1 MPGSTVTIERC
12 RDAATVDRMLR
23 HPVVRHR
30 AWGSCLRAPSVS
42 GLAEG
47 TQWIAF
53 TVQVD
58 RRLAGGFLC
67 DLLGPAPRWHSL
79 LTPACRGAAALAA
92 ARATIEWMRT
102 ATDWPRITVEL
113 HAAGRSVRWWL
124 AQLGFRYTA
133 GGFWLELSR

>member
-1 MPGSTVTIERC
+1 MPRPAITIERC
-12 RDAATVDRMLR
+12 RDAATIDRWLH

-30 AWGSCLRAPSVS
+30 AWGPCLRAPSVA

-58 RRLAGGFLC
+58 GRPAGAFLC
-67 DLLGPAPRWHSL
+67 DLLGAAPRWHSL
-79 LTPACRGAAALAA
+79 LTPVCRGTASLSA
-92 ARATIEWMRT
+92 ARAVIDWMR
-102 ATDWPRITVEL
+102 ASTDWPRITVEL

-124 AQLGFRYTA
+124 AQLGFRYAA
-133 GGFWLELSR
+133 GGFWLELQR